1 MDVLA
6 ACPADPST
14 PSRYTEDRQPR
25 ALAPAFCTKP
35 TAAGQSPALRAKSTC
50 ARVEHA
56 PRYTRPYRDCP
67 EAHHAMRLST
77 IKLSGFKS
85 FVDPTTLHLPTNMTG
100 VVGPNG
106 CGKSNIIDAVR
117 WVMGESS
124 ASRLRG
130 DSLTD
135 VIFSGSSARKPVSQA
150 TVELIFDNTDHTITG
165 EYASFNEISVK
176 RTVSR
181 DGSSNYYLNGTK
193 CRRRDIT
200 DLFLG
205 TGLGPRSYSI
215 IEQGMIS
222 QIIEARPEDLRVY
235 LEEAAGISKYKERRK
250 ETETRIR
257 HTRENLD
264 RLGDLRE
271 EIGKQL
277 EHLKRQ
283 ARQAEQYQGLQEER
297 KIKDAEWKA
306 LEFRG
311 LDQRLG
317 GLREALSQE
326 ETRLQ
331 QFIAEQRDAE
341 ARIETSRVRREEAAD
356 ALSTAQAEVYQVGST
371 LARLEQQIQ
380 HQREMSQRLNK
391 ARDETQQALA
401 ELGQHISGDESKLIV
416 LRDAVELAEPQL
428 EQLQE
433 ENEIKQEALRDA
445 EARLA
450 DWQARWEAHTRSTS
464 EASRAGE
471 VERTRVDY
479 LDRQVLEA
487 DRRREALAVE
497 RGGLD
502 LESLADAFEEL
513 QLQHETQKAALDGLT
528 EQVEARKEAVAGL
541 QDRQRTGQTELAD
554 IRKQAQ
560 AARGRLSSL
569 ETLPQAALG
578 QEQGAAVAWLKQHR
592 LDSGARVGERL
603 SVESGWENAVESAL
617 GQLIEGV
624 LVDAPESLVGAL
636 AELGEGRIALVSAE
650 QGTLDVAPTS
660 LAAKV
665 QGPTAIRRLLARLH
679 AAEDLEQ
686 ARALQATLG
695 EGDSVITRG
704 GERLGEGWVRVSRSG
719 AAKQGALLREREIV
733 TLREQID
740 TLQERE
746 AELEERLAA
755 FRDQLLAGE
764 QHREEAQRQLYQAH
778 RSVSE
783 LGGQLQSQQGK
794 VDAARTRIDRIEGEL
809 SQLLETLDAGREQV
823 REARGRLDEAVNS
836 MGDLESVRH
845 ALESERRQ
853 FTDARDQ
860 ARDAARNVRDAAH
873 SLALT
878 LESQRT
884 QVASLSQALER
895 MSTQRGQLDSRL
907 GELHA
912 QLDDGDTP
920 VQSLEA
926 EHQNALGE
934 RVRADRVLGEA
945 RTMLEGIDAE
955 LRNFEQTR
963 HQRDEQALAQRERI
977 SQRKLDQQA
986 LVLSADQLTASVEKA
1001 GFVLQDVINALPDDA
1016 RIGDWEQA
1024 VHQIDGRMRRL
1035 EPVNLAAIQEYGEA
1049 SQRSEY
1055 LDAQNTDLTTA
1066 LETLEDAIRKIDRE
1080 TRGRFK
1086 DTFDR
1091 VNAGVQQLYP
1101 RLFGGGHAY
1110 LELTG
1115 EDLLDTG
1122 VTIMARPPGKRVS
1135 SISLLSGGE
1144 KAMTAVALVFAIFQL
1159 NPAPFC
1165 LLDEVDAPLDEANVG
1180 RLANMVKEMSEKVQ
1194 FLFVS
1199 HNKATMEAAHQLSG
1213 VTMRE
1218 PGVSR
1223 LVSVDLEEAA
1233 RLAGAA

>member
-1 MDVLA
+1 
-6 ACPADPST
+6 
-14 PSRYTEDRQPR
+14 
-25 ALAPAFCTKP
+25 
-35 TAAGQSPALRAKSTC
+35 
-50 ARVEHA
+50 
-56 PRYTRPYRDCP
+56 
-67 EAHHAMRLST
+67 MRLST

-135 VIFSGSSARKPVSQA
+135 VIFSGSAARKPVSQA
-150 TVELIFDNTDHTITG
+150 TVELIFDNSDHAISG
-165 EYASFNEISVK
+165 EFAAFNEISVK
-176 RTVSR
+176 RQVSR
-181 DGSSNYYLNGTK
+181 DGQSSYYLNGTK

-222 QIIEARPEDLRVY
+222 QIIEARPEDLRIY

-283 ARQAEQYQGLQEER
+283 ARQAEQYQALQEER
-297 KIKDAEWKA
+297 RIKDAEWKA
-306 LEFRG
+306 LEYRG
-311 LDQRLG
+311 LDGQLG
-317 GLREALSQE
+317 ALREGLSQE

-331 QFIAEQRDAE
+331 QLIAEQREAE
-341 ARIETSRVRREEAAD
+341 AHIETDRVRREEAAD
-356 ALSTAQAEVYQVGST
+356 ALSRAQAEVYQVGSA
-371 LARLEQQIQ
+371 LARIEQQMQ
-380 HQREMSQRLNK
+380 HQRELSARLHK
-391 ARDETQQALA
+391 AHEEAQHALA
-401 ELGQHISGDESKLIV
+401 ELGQHISGDQTRLNV
-416 LRDAVELAEPQL
+416 LRESVAEAEPR
-428 EQLQE
+428 LQE
-433 ENEIKQEALRDA
+433 MQEEDLFKQDALRDA
-445 EARLA
+445 EGRLG
-450 DWQARWEAHTRSTS
+450 DWQQRWETHSREAS
-464 EASRAGE
+464 EAARAGE

-479 LDRQVLEA
+479 LDRQSFEA
-487 DRRREALAVE
+487 ERRREALAGE
-497 RGGLD
+497 RAGLD
-502 LESLADAFEEL
+502 LDALADAFE
-513 QLQHETQKAALDGLT
+513 QLRIQHDTQKESIDTLS
-528 EQVEARKEAVAGL
+528 EQVES
-541 QDRQRTGQTELAD
+541 
-554 IRKQAQ
+554 RKQAATAVQEQQRSTQ
-560 AARGRLSSL
+560 AELSELRKRAQEARGRLSSL
-569 ETLPQAALG
+569 ETLQHAALG
-578 QEQGAAVAWLKQHR
+578 QEQGAAVNWLKAR
-592 LDSGARVGERL
+592 GLDSAARVGERL
-603 SVESGWENAVESAL
+603 SVESGWENAVEGAL

-624 LVDAPESLVGAL
+624 LVDAPETLVDAL
-636 AELGEGRIALVSAE
+636 GELGEGRIALVDADSRE
-650 QGTLDVAPTS
+650 QSFPATS

-665 QGPTAIRRLLARLH
+665 QGPAAIRRLLARLH
-679 AAEDLEQ
+679 AAEDLAE
-686 ARALQATLG
+686 ARRLQPQLP

-704 GERLGEGWVRVSRSG
+704 GERLGEGWVRVSRQG
-719 AAKQGALLREREIV
+719 AAKQGALLREREIQA
-733 TLREQID
+733 LRAEIE
-740 TLQERE
+740 TLQQRE
-746 AELEERLAA
+746 AELEHRLASL
-755 FRDQLLAGE
+755 RDQLLAAE
-764 QHREEAQRQLYQAH
+764 QHREDAQRALYMAH

-783 LGGQLQSQQGK
+783 LAGQLQSQQGR
-794 VDAARTRIDRIEGEL
+794 VESTRTRIERIDGEL
-809 SQLLETLDAGREQV
+809 AQLIETLDASREQA
-823 REARGRLDEAVNS
+823 REARAKLEDAVTR
-836 MGDLESVRH
+836 MGDLESARH
-845 ALESERRQ
+845 ALEAERRQ
-853 FTDARDQ
+853 LVEARDL
-860 ARDAARNVRDAAH
+860 ARDAARASRDAAH
-873 SLALT
+873 ALALT
-878 LESQRT
+878 LESQRA
-884 QVASLSQALER
+884 QIVGLSQALER
-895 MSTQRGQLDSRL
+895 MGSQRGQLDSRL
-907 GELHA
+907 GELA
-912 QLDDGDTP
+912 QQLNEGDSP
-920 VQSLEA
+920 VQELEA
-926 EHQNALGE
+926 QRQAALE
-934 RVRADRVLGEA
+934 QRVNADRQLAEA
-945 RTMLEGIDAE
+945 RSVLDGIDSQ
-955 LRNFEQTR
+955 LRQYEQTR

-977 SQRKLDQQA
+977 AQRRLDQQA
-986 LVLSADQLTASVEKA
+986 LALKAEQLSEAVVAA
-1001 GFVLQDVINALPDDA
+1001 GFVLEDVINTLPEVA
-1016 RIGDWEQA
+1016 NLAEWEQA
-1024 VHQIDGRMRRL
+1024 VQQIDGRMRRL
-1035 EPVNLAAIQEYGEA
+1035 EPVNLAAIHEYGEA
-1049 SQRSEY
+1049 SQRAEY
-1055 LDAQNTDLTTA
+1055 LEAQNVDLTTA
-1066 LETLEDAIRKIDRE
+1066 LETLEEAIRKIDRE

-1122 VTIMARPPGKRVS
+1122 VAIMARPPGKRVS
-1135 SISLLSGGE
+1135 NISLLSGGE

-1180 RLANMVKEMSEKVQ
+1180 RFTAMVKEMSEKVQ

>member
-1 MDVLA
+1 
-6 ACPADPST
+6 
-14 PSRYTEDRQPR
+14 
-25 ALAPAFCTKP
+25 
-35 TAAGQSPALRAKSTC
+35 
-50 ARVEHA
+50 
-56 PRYTRPYRDCP
+56 
-67 EAHHAMRLST
+67 MRLST

-135 VIFSGSSARKPVSQA
+135 VIFSGSSGRKPVSQA
-150 TVELIFDNTDHTITG
+150 TVELIFDNTDHTIAG
-165 EYASFNEISVK
+165 EYAAFNEISVK
-176 RTVSR
+176 RLVSR

-264 RLGDLRE
+264 RLNDLRE

-277 EHLKRQ
+277 EHLRRQ
-283 ARQAEQYQGLQEER
+283 ARQAEQYQALQEER
-297 KIKDAEWKA
+297 RVKDAEWKA
-306 LEFRG
+306 LEYRG
-311 LDQRLG
+311 LDTRLG
-317 GLREALSQE
+317 GLREALARE
-326 ETRLQ
+326 ETKLQ
-331 QFIAEQRDAE
+331 QLIAEQREAE
-341 ARIETSRVRREEAAD
+341 SRIETGRMRREEAAETL
-356 ALSTAQAEVYQVGST
+356 ARAQADVYQVGST

-380 HQREMSQRLNK
+380 HQREMAQRLHK
-391 ARDETQQALA
+391 ARDETRQALA
-401 ELGQHISGDESKLIV
+401 ELGQHISGDEARLMV
-416 LRDAVELAEPQL
+416 LREAVADAEPQL
-428 EQLQE
+428 EQQQE
-433 ENEIKQEALRDA
+433 ENELRQEGLREA
-445 EARLA
+445 EAALH
-450 DWQARWEAHTRSTS
+450 DWQQRWEAHNRNTS
-464 EASRAGE
+464 EATRSGE

-479 LDRQVLEA
+479 LDRQILEA
-487 DRRREALAVE
+487 DRRREALAAE
-497 RGGLD
+497 RAGLD
-502 LESLADAFEEL
+502 VEALAEAFEQL
-513 QLQHETQKAALDGLT
+513 QLQHESQAAALDELN
-528 EQVEARKEAVAGL
+528 EQVELRKESAATL
-541 QDRQRTGQTELAD
+541 QERQRTSQAELAEV
-554 IRKQAQ
+554 RKQAQ

-569 ETLPQAALG
+569 ETLQQAALG
-578 QEQGAAVAWLKQHR
+578 QEQGAAVAWLKAR
-592 LDSGARVGERL
+592 GLDSAARVGERIT
-603 SVESGWENAVESAL
+603 VESGWENAVESAL

-624 LVDAPESLVGAL
+624 LVDAPETLVDAL
-636 AELGEGRIALVSAE
+636 GELGEGRIALVADAE
-650 QGTLDVAPTS
+650 GNADFAPTS
-660 LAAKV
+660 LAARV
-665 QGPTAIRRLLARLH
+665 QGPLAIRRLLARLH
-679 AAEDLEQ
+679 GAEDLAA
-686 ARALQATLG
+686 ARELQRQLDD
-695 EGDSVITRG
+695 GDSIITRN
-704 GERLGEGWVRVSRSG
+704 GERLGEGWLRVSRQG

-733 TLREQID
+733 TLREQIEG
-740 TLQERE
+740 LQQRE
-746 AELEERLAA
+746 SELERQLGT
-755 FRDQLLAGE
+755 FREQLLAAE
-764 QHREEAQRQLYQAH
+764 QQREEAQRALYQAH
-778 RSVSE
+778 RGASE
-783 LGGQLQSQQGK
+783 LAGQLQSQRGRLES
-794 VDAARTRIDRIEGEL
+794 ARTRIERIESEL
-809 SQLLETLDAGREQV
+809 AQLLEALDDSREQAG
-823 REARGRLDEAVNS
+823 EARVRLEDAVSS
-836 MGDLESVRH
+836 MGDLETTRQ
-845 ALESERRQ
+845 ALEGERRQ
-853 FTDARDQ
+853 LTEARDL
-860 ARDAARNVRDAAH
+860 ARDAARNVRDGMHA
-873 SLALT
+873 LALT
-878 LESQRT
+878 LESQRA
-884 QVASLSQALER
+884 QIASLSQALER

-907 GELHA
+907 GELHS
-912 QLDDGDTP
+912 QLDQGDTP
-920 VQSLEA
+920 VQALEA
-926 EHQNALGE
+926 EHQNTLGE
-934 RVRADRVLGEA
+934 RVRVDRVLAEA
-945 RTMLEGIDAE
+945 RAQLDGIDAE
-955 LRNFEQTR
+955 LRTLEQTR

-986 LVLSADQLTASVEKA
+986 LVLSAEQLQAAVEKA
-1001 GFVLQDVINALPDDA
+1001 GFVLEDVVNTLPEEA
-1016 RIGDWEQA
+1016 RIGEWEQA
-1024 VHQIDGRMRRL
+1024 VQQIDARMRRL
-1035 EPVNLAAIQEYGEA
+1035 EPVNLAAIHEYGEA

-1055 LDAQNTDLTTA
+1055 LESQNVDLTTA
-1066 LETLEDAIRKIDRE
+1066 LETLEEAIRKIDRE

-1091 VNAGVQQLYP
+1091 VNAGVQ
-1101 RLFGGGHAY
+1101 
-1110 LELTG
+1110 
-1115 EDLLDTG
+1115 
-1122 VTIMARPPGKRVS
+1122 MARPPGKRVS